1 MLIAIIFAIIIITI
15 SNGLTVTTTKSLAMQ
30 LITSVGADTA

>member
-15 SNGLTVTTTKSLAMQ
+15 SNGLIVATTKSLAMQ
-30 LITSVGADTA
+30 LVSSVGTDTA